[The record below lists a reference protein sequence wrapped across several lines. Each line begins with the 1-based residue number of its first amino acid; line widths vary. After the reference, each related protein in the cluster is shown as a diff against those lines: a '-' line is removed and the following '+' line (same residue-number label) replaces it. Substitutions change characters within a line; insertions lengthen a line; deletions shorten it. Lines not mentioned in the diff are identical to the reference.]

1 LLWIS
6 AVLLLYPG
14 SIAGQATGQPAEV
27 KLKAVGF
34 QEVLNRL
41 FGTAGMDGLLKG
53 NQPFEL
59 RAEDVDLTPE
69 QAKNFFTPSNGM
81 MDIAALAAAVQ
92 NLPGT
97 EVKIEGLVDGAPFE
111 LKVEAGEIK
120 LEGLALTQRQ
130 LDSLF
135 DRLQM
140 IQGIREVKIE
150 ALVNGQRVE
159 VKLEGNEREIEREG
173 REHHRA
179 EKARHEGHD
188 RDHKAE
194 AGERVEVEHEV
205 EREGHERVEHHGRM
219 DKAERVEITDHFR
232 GSEKIERVER
242 MEKIERP
249 ERIEKVEHP
258 EKPERIER
266 SGHH

>member
-1 LLWIS
+1 MRRKQASTLLLWIS

-14 SIAGQATGQPAEV
+14 GIAGQTTPQLAEV

-41 FGTAGMDGLLKG
+41 FGTTGMPGLLNG
-53 NQPFEL
+53 TQPFEF
-59 RAEDVDLTPE
+59 RAEDLDLNAQQTG
-69 QAKNFFTPSNGM
+69 NFFTASNG

-92 NLPGT
+92 KLPGT
-97 EVKIEGLVDGAPFE
+97 ELKIEGLANGVPFE

-120 LEGLALTQRQ
+120 LEGLNLTQTQ

-135 DRLQM
+135 NRLQM
-140 IQGIREVKIE
+140 IQGIREVKLE
-150 ALVNGQRVE
+150 ALVDGQRVE

-194 AGERVEVEHEV
+194 AGERLEVEHEV
-205 EREGHERVEHHGRM
+205 EREGHERVEM
-219 DKAERVEITDHFR
+219 TDHVR
-232 GSEKIERVER
+232 GSEKIERVETR
-242 MEKIERP
+242 VERIEKIEHP
-249 ERIEKVEHP
+249 ERIEKIEHP

>member
-59 RAEDVDLTPE
+59 RAKDVDLTPQ
-69 QAKNFFTPSNGM
+69 QAEKFLTPNG

-92 NLPGT
+92 KLPGT
-97 EVKIEGLVDGAPFE
+97 EVKIEGLVNGAPFE

-120 LEGLALTQRQ
+120 LEGLALTQTQ

-194 AGERVEVEHEV
+194 TGERVEVEHEV

-219 DKAERVEITDHFR
+219 DKAERVEITDHLR

-242 MEKIERP
+242 MIERP

>member
-1 LLWIS
+1 MIRKRTWGVLLLWVS

-14 SIAGQATGQPAEV
+14 STSGQATGHPAEL
-27 KLKAVGF
+27 KLKAVPF
-34 QEVLNRL
+34 PDVLNRL
-41 FGTAGMDGLLKG
+41 FGTTGMPGLLNG

-59 RAEDVDLTPE
+59 RAKDVDLTPQ
-69 QAKNFFTPSNGM
+69 QAEKFFTPSNG
-81 MDIAALAAAVQ
+81 MDIAALAAALQ

-97 EVKIEGLVDGAPFE
+97 EVKIEGMVDGAPFE

-120 LEGLALTQRQ
+120 LEGLALTQTQ

-159 VKLEGNEREIEREG
+159 VELEGNEREIEREG

-188 RDHKAE
+188 RDHKVE
-194 AGERVEVEHEV
+194 AAERVEVEHEV

-219 DKAERVEITDHFR
+219 DKAERVEITDHVR
-232 GSEKIERVER
+232 GSEKIERF
-242 MEKIERP
+242 
-249 ERIEKVEHP
+249 
-258 EKPERIER
+258 
-266 SGHH
+266 